1 MSYSME
7 TQKNSEKMACAG
19 ITRADENRLFWRI
32 QTGQVKMSIF
42 AKDDEDGD
50 GEEDGQ
56 RFVAVAGGLEE
67 NGFTVNLVNDQNHRV
82 QTISVDFDLIET
94 IRQFSLLV
102 AAFADAEHNI
112 RIWFFDNE
120 DPNGDFICDI
130 LWGED
135 GNRYAK
141 VSAAPR
147 LMFPAQPKESKAS
160 NN

>member
-1 MSYSME
+1 
-7 TQKNSEKMACAG
+7 MACAG

-42 AKDDEDGD
+42 AKDDENGD

-102 AAFADAEHNI
+102 AAFADAEHNT

-120 DPNGDFICDI
+120 DPDGDFICDI

-147 LMFPAQPKESKAS
+147 LMFPAQSKESKAS